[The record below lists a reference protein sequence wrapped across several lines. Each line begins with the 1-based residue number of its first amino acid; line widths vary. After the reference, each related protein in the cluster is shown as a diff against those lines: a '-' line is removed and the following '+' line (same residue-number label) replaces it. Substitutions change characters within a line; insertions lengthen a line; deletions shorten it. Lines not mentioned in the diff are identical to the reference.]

1 MKILTTLLIA
11 AAFVALGTIGFAYSG
26 LYDVRASSPHSGL
39 VNWLLSKTSHA
50 SIERQ
55 AKNVSVP
62 DLSDTALARA
72 GINDF
77 DAMCA
82 GCHGA
87 PGKNPE
93 AMGRGLNPPAPDLVE
108 SAAHMNPAELFW
120 VTKHGIRMTGMPA
133 WGATHDDDALWPVVA
148 FMITLPDL
156 DADGYKALLASATG
170 MGHHAGDSDAGD
182 HDHGDGG
189 TTPADGGDDHDHSD
203 AAPAT
208 PDHHDAPDA
217 APHDHG
223 THDHDEPTS
232 KNEKAPNEDGH
243 DHEH

>member
-1 MKILTTLLIA
+1 MKTLTKLLIA
-11 AAFVALGTIGFAYSG
+11 AALVAIGAIGFAYSG
-26 LYDVRASSPHSGL
+26 LYDIRASSPHSGP
-39 VNWLLSKTSHA
+39 VSWLLSTTSHA

-55 AKNVSVP
+55 AKDVSVP
-62 DLSDTALARA
+62 DLSDTALAQA
-72 GINDF
+72 GVNDF

-93 AMGRGLNPPAPDLVE
+93 AMGQGLNPPAPDLVE
-108 SAAHMNPAELFW
+108 SAAQMNPAELFW
-120 VTKHGIRMTGMPA
+120 VTKYGIKMTGMPA

-148 FMITLPDL
+148 FMTTLPDL
-156 DADGYKALLASATG
+156 DAEGYQALLASATG
-170 MGHHAGDSDAGD
+170 MGHHADDSDVGD
-182 HDHGDGG
+182 
-189 TTPADGGDDHDHSD
+189 TTPADGGDNHEHDD

-217 APHDHG
+217 PP
-223 THDHDEPTS
+223 HDHDEP
-232 KNEKAPNEDGH
+232 APESEEVPHEDGH

>member
-1 MKILTTLLIA
+1 MKSFIILLLA
-11 AAFVALGTIGFAYSG
+11 GLLVVVGAVGFAYSG
-26 LYDVRASSPHSGL
+26 YYDVSASSPHSGL
-39 VNWLLSKTSHA
+39 MHWLLSTTSHA

-55 AKNVSVP
+55 ANDVSVP
-62 DLSDTALARA
+62 DLSDTALAQA

-93 AMGRGLNPPAPDLVE
+93 AMGQGLNPPAPDLAE
-108 SAAHMNPAELFW
+108 SAAHMNPAEMFW
-120 VTKHGIRMTGMPA
+120 VTKHGIKMTGMPA

-148 FMITLPDL
+148 FMTTLPNL
-156 DADGYKALLASATG
+156 DAEGYQALLASATG
-170 MGHHAGDSDAGD
+170 IGHHADDSDASD
-182 HDHGDGG
+182 
-189 TTPADGGDDHDHSD
+189 PDHSD
-203 AAPAT
+203 TAPAT

-223 THDHDEPTS
+223 TPDHDEPTPE
-232 KNEKAPNEDGH
+232 NEEPPNEDGH

>member
-11 AAFVALGTIGFAYSG
+11 AAFVALGAIGFAYSG

-39 VNWLLSKTSHA
+39 VNWLLSKTTRA

-55 AKNVSVP
+55 ANNVSVP
-62 DLSDTALARA
+62 DLSDTALVRA

-77 DAMCA
+77 DSMCA

-93 AMGRGLNPPAPDLVE
+93 AMGQGLNPRAPDLAE

-120 VTKHGIRMTGMPA
+120 VTKHGIKMTGMPA

-148 FMITLPDL
+148 FMSTLPDL
-156 DADGYKALLASATG
+156 DAEGYQALLASATG
-170 MGHHAGDSDAGD
+170 IGHHADDSDAS
-182 HDHGDGG
+182 
-189 TTPADGGDDHDHSD
+189 DHDHS
-203 AAPAT
+203 T
-208 PDHHDAPDA
+208 P
-217 APHDHG
+217 
-223 THDHDEPTS
+223 DHDEPTS
-232 KNEKAPNEDGH
+232 KNENTPNEDGH